1 MKIFSSASGPQRDGT
16 ANPSDAT
23 LGATLRPAGAWLF
36 GKIPA
41 HGDFISRGLDH
52 ATHELLDDWLSVE
65 VARARAKF
73 TDFDQRYVQAPPWY
87 FVDVDS
93 AGAWSGG
100 ALCLSVDRV
109 GRRFPILVAGPA
121 SSADTAREVA
131 LAALELIFTTFS
143 EGWDADQLALAL
155 GSIVADC
162 GSGPVPSQSVWAIEA
177 DDGTRI
183 EMTGRFPDG
192 LIERMLEIAN

>member
-1 MKIFSSASGPQRDGT
+1 VKMFSSAPGPQRDET
-16 ANPSDAT
+16 AGT

-52 ATHELLDDWLSVE
+52 ATHVLLDDWLSVE
-65 VARARAKF
+65 VARARARF
-73 TDFDQRYVQAPPWY
+73 ADFDTRYVQAPPWY

-100 ALCLSVDRV
+100 ALCLSVDKV
-109 GRRFPILVAGPA
+109 GRRFPILVAA
-121 SSADTAREVA
+121 SATSAETAREVA
-131 LAALELIFTTFS
+131 LAALELVFTTFG

-155 GSIVADC
+155 GSIVADRA
-162 GSGPVPSQSVWAIEA
+162 SGPVPTQSVWAIEA
-177 DDGTRI
+177 EDGTRI

-192 LIERMLEIAN
+192 LIERMLEVAA

>member
-1 MKIFSSASGPQRDGT
+1 MKIFSSASGPQRDET
-16 ANPSDAT
+16 AGT
-23 LGATLRPAGAWLF
+23 LGDTLRPAGAWLF

-52 ATHELLDDWLSVE
+52 ATHTLLDDWLSVE
-65 VARARAKF
+65 VARARERFA
-73 TDFDQRYVQAPPWY
+73 DFDARYVQTPPWY
-87 FVDVDS
+87 FVDQDG

-100 ALCLSVDRV
+100 ALCLSVDKV
-109 GRRFPILVAGPA
+109 GRRFPVIVAAPA
-121 SSADTAREVA
+121 IGADTAHKVA
-131 LAALELIFTTFS
+131 LAALELVFTTFS

-155 GSIVADC
+155 GSIVADS
-162 GSGPVPSQSVWAIEA
+162 GSGPVPTQSVWAIEA

-192 LIERMLEIAN
+192 LIERMLELAA

>member
-1 MKIFSSASGPQRDGT
+1 MKIFSSASGAQRDDT
-16 ANPSDAT
+16 AGA
-23 LGATLRPAGAWLF
+23 LGGTLRPAGAWLF

-52 ATHELLDDWLSVE
+52 ATHTLLDDWLSAG
-65 VARARAKF
+65 VASARERFA
-73 TDFDQRYVQAPPWY
+73 DFDARYVQAPPWH
-87 FVDVDS
+87 FIDQDA

-100 ALCLSVDRV
+100 ALCLSVDKV
-109 GRRFPILVAGPA
+109 GRRFPILVGAPS

-131 LAALELIFTTFS
+131 LATLELVFATFS

-155 GSIVADC
+155 GSIVADR
-162 GSGPVPSQSVWAIEA
+162 GTGPLPTQSVWAIEA

-183 EMTGRFPDG
+183 EMAGRFPDG
-192 LIERMLEIAN
+192 LIERMLEIAA

>member
-1 MKIFSSASGPQRDGT
+1 MKMFSSASGPQRDETAGT
-16 ANPSDAT
+16 LA
-23 LGATLRPAGAWLF
+23 ATLRPTGAWLF

-52 ATHELLDDWLSVE
+52 PTHELLDDWLSVE

-73 TDFDQRYVQAPPWY
+73 ADFDVRYVQAPPWY

-100 ALCLSVDRV
+100 ALCLSVDKV

-121 SSADTAREVA
+121 SGADTAREVA
-131 LAALELIFTTFS
+131 LAALELVFTTFS

-155 GSIVADC
+155 GSIVADRV
-162 GSGPVPSQSVWAIEA
+162 SGPVPAQSVWAIEA

-192 LIERMLEIAN
+192 LIERMLEIAE

>member
-1 MKIFSSASGPQRDGT
+1 MKIFSSASGAQRDET
-16 ANPSDAT
+16 AGA
-23 LGATLRPAGAWLF
+23 LGETMRPAGAWLF

-52 ATHELLDDWLSVE
+52 ATHTLLDDWLSVE
-65 VARARAKF
+65 VARARERFA
-73 TDFDQRYVQAPPWY
+73 DFDVRYVQAPPWY
-87 FVDVDS
+87 FVDQDG

-100 ALCLSVDRV
+100 ALCLSVDKV
-109 GRRFPILVAGPA
+109 GRRFPILVAAPA

-131 LAALELIFTTFS
+131 LAALELVFTTFS

-155 GSIVADC
+155 GSIVADR
-162 GSGPVPSQSVWAIEA
+162 GSGTLPTQSVWAIEA

-192 LIERMLEIAN
+192 LIERMLEIAA

>member
-1 MKIFSSASGPQRDGT
+1 MKIFSSASGPQRDET
-16 ANPSDAT
+16 AGT
-23 LGATLRPAGAWLF
+23 LGDTLRPAGAWLF

-52 ATHELLDDWLSVE
+52 ATHTLLDDWLSVE
-65 VARARAKF
+65 VARARERFA
-73 TDFDQRYVQAPPWY
+73 DFDARYVQAPPWY
-87 FVDVDS
+87 FVDQDG

-100 ALCLSVDRV
+100 ALCLSVDKV
-109 GRRFPILVAGPA
+109 GRRFPILVAAPA
-121 SSADTAREVA
+121 IAADCAREVA
-131 LAALELIFTTFS
+131 LAALELVFTTFG

-155 GSIVADC
+155 GSIVADR
-162 GSGPVPSQSVWAIEA
+162 GSGPVPTQSVWAIEA

-192 LIERMLEIAN
+192 LIERMLELAA

>member
-1 MKIFSSASGPQRDGT
+1 MKTFSSAPGAQRDET
-16 ANPSDAT
+16 AGA
-23 LGATLRPAGAWLF
+23 LGATMRPHGAWLF

-52 ATHELLDDWLSVE
+52 ATHTLLDDWLSVE
-65 VARARAKF
+65 VARARDRFA
-73 TDFDQRYVQAPPWY
+73 DFDARYVQAPPWY
-87 FVDVDS
+87 FIDRDG

-100 ALCLSVDRV
+100 ALCLSVDKV
-109 GRRFPILVAGPA
+109 GRRFPILVAAPSHSGD
-121 SSADTAREVA
+121 SAREVA
-131 LAALELIFTTFS
+131 LAALELVFTTFS

-155 GSIVADC
+155 SSIVADR
-162 GSGPVPSQSVWAIEA
+162 GSGALPTQSVWAIEA

-192 LIERMLEIAN
+192 LIERMLEIAA

>member
-1 MKIFSSASGPQRDGT
+1 MFSSASGPQRDET
-16 ANPSDAT
+16 AGT

-65 VARARAKF
+65 VAGARARFA
-73 TDFDQRYVQAPPWY
+73 DFDARYVQAPPWY

-100 ALCLSVDRV
+100 ALCLSVDKV

-121 SSADTAREVA
+121 SGADTAREVA
-131 LAALELIFTTFS
+131 LAALELVFTTFS

-155 GSIVADC
+155 GSIVADR
-162 GSGPVPSQSVWAIEA
+162 GSGPLPEQSVWAIEA

-192 LIERMLEIAN
+192 LIERMLDVAN

>member
-1 MKIFSSASGPQRDGT
+1 MFSSASGPRRDET
-16 ANPSDAT
+16 AET
-23 LGATLRPAGAWLF
+23 LDDTLRPAGAWLF

-65 VARARAKF
+65 VARGRAKF
-73 TDFDQRYVQAPPWY
+73 ADFDTRYVQAPPWY

-100 ALCLSVDRV
+100 ALCLSVDKV
-109 GRRFPILVAGPA
+109 GRRFPILVAAPA
-121 SSADTAREVA
+121 GSAETAREVA
-131 LAALELIFTTFS
+131 LAALELVFTTFG
-143 EGWDADQLALAL
+143 EGWDADQLALGL
-155 GSIVADC
+155 GSIVADRA
-162 GSGPVPSQSVWAIEA
+162 SGPVPVQSVWAIEA

>member
-1 MKIFSSASGPQRDGT
+1 MKMFSSASGPQRDET
-16 ANPSDAT
+16 AGT
-23 LGATLRPAGAWLF
+23 LGDTLRPAGPWLF

-52 ATHELLDDWLSVE
+52 ATHELLDDWLSAE
-65 VARARAKF
+65 VARGRERFA
-73 TDFDQRYVQAPPWY
+73 DFDSRYVQAPPWY

-100 ALCLSVDRV
+100 ALCLSIDKV
-109 GRRFPILVAGPA
+109 GRRFPILVAAPA
-121 SSADTAREVA
+121 SGADTAREVA
-131 LAALELIFTTFS
+131 LAALELVFTTFS
-143 EGWDADQLALAL
+143 EGWDADHLALAL
-155 GSIVADC
+155 GSIVADRR
-162 GSGPVPSQSVWAIEA
+162 SGAVPPQSVWAIEA

-192 LIERMLEIAN
+192 LVERMLELAS

>member
-1 MKIFSSASGPQRDGT
+1 MKIFSSASGPQRDET
-16 ANPSDAT
+16 AGS
-23 LGATLRPAGAWLF
+23 LGDTLRPAGAWLF

-52 ATHELLDDWLSVE
+52 ATHVLLDDWLSVE
-65 VARARAKF
+65 VARARERF
-73 TDFDQRYVQAPPWY
+73 GDFDARYVQAPPWY
-87 FVDVDS
+87 FIDQDG

-100 ALCLSVDRV
+100 ALCLSVDKV
-109 GRRFPILVAGPA
+109 GRRFHILVAAPA
-121 SSADTAREVA
+121 IAADSTRVVA
-131 LAALELIFTTFS
+131 LAALELVFTTFS

-155 GSIVADC
+155 AAIVADR
-162 GSGPVPSQSVWAIEA
+162 GSGPVPTQSVWAIEA

-192 LIERMLEIAN
+192 LIERMLELAA

>member
-1 MKIFSSASGPQRDGT
+1 MKIFSSASGPQRDET
-16 ANPSDAT
+16 AGT
-23 LGATLRPAGAWLF
+23 LGDTLRPAGAWLF

-52 ATHELLDDWLSVE
+52 ATHTLLDDWLSVE
-65 VARARAKF
+65 VARARERFA
-73 TDFDQRYVQAPPWY
+73 DFDARYVQAPPWY
-87 FVDVDS
+87 FVDQDG

-100 ALCLSVDRV
+100 ALCLSVDKV
-109 GRRFPILVAGPA
+109 GRRFPVIVAAPA
-121 SSADTAREVA
+121 IGADTAHKVA
-131 LAALELIFTTFS
+131 LAALELVFTTFS

-155 GSIVADC
+155 GSIVADS
-162 GSGPVPSQSVWAIEA
+162 GSGPVPTQSVWAIEA

-192 LIERMLEIAN
+192 LRERMLDLAA

>member
-1 MKIFSSASGPQRDGT
+1 MFSSASGPRRDET
-16 ANPSDAT
+16 AGT
-23 LGATLRPAGAWLF
+23 LGATLRPVGAWLF

-65 VARARAKF
+65 VARARANF
-73 TDFDQRYVQAPPWY
+73 ADFDQRYVQAPPWY

-100 ALCLSVDRV
+100 ALCLSVDKV
-109 GRRFPILVAGPA
+109 GRRFPILVAAAA
-121 SSADTAREVA
+121 SGADTAREVA
-131 LAALELIFTTFS
+131 LAALELVFTTFS

-155 GSIVADC
+155 GSIVADRV
-162 GSGPVPSQSVWAIEA
+162 SGPVPVQSVWAIEA

>member
-1 MKIFSSASGPQRDGT
+1 MKMFSSASRPQRDET
-16 ANPSDAT
+16 AGT

-52 ATHELLDDWLSVE
+52 ATHTLLDDWLSVE
-65 VARARAKF
+65 VARARERFA
-73 TDFDQRYVQAPPWY
+73 DFDTRYVQAPPWY
-87 FVDVDS
+87 FVDVDG

-100 ALCLSVDRV
+100 ALCLSVDKV

-131 LAALELIFTTFS
+131 LAALELVFTTFG

-155 GSIVADC
+155 GSIVADH
-162 GSGPVPSQSVWAIEA
+162 GSGPVPTQSVWAIEA